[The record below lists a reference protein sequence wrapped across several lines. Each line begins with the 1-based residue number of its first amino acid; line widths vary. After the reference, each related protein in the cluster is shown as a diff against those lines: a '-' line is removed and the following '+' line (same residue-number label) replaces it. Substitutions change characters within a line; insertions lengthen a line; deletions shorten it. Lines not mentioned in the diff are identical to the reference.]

1 MKRDTINYF
10 AVGLV
15 VIVATGV
22 LLVALYRM
30 TGAGGD
36 FDTYYTYYRNV
47 GGVGEGTPVTYEGYA
62 LGRVA
67 AIEPERREDGTWYRV
82 GLQVRPGW
90 RIPADSVARIHSEG
104 LLADTVV
111 DISEGGSSDYLAPG
125 ATLRGQPGTD
135 LFAALGRVAGEFGEL
150 SEGSIRP
157 LFDALRGT
165 VDRVGGEVERRLPVI
180 LERLQSMSAS
190 LDASAGR
197 LASIIDTRAVEQSH
211 RILDN
216 TDLAAADFRRLT
228 QSLASINSDITHLVM
243 ELDGL
248 VSGARPD
255 IQRALMELRHTLE
268 TLSRYSGDILMNVEG
283 ASRNLNEFS
292 RSIRDNPGR
301 LLGTAAPKDRG
312 VAP

>member
-15 VIVATGV
+15 VIVAAGV

-36 FDTYYTYYRNV
+36 YDTYYTYYRNV

-67 AIEPERREDGTWYRV
+67 AIEPEHREDGTWYRV
-82 GLQVRPGW
+82 ELQVRPGW
-90 RIPADSVARIHSEG
+90 RMPGDSVARIHSEG

-111 DISEGGSSDYLAPG
+111 EISEGRSSDYLAPG
-125 ATLRGQPGTD
+125 GTLPSEPGTD
-135 LFAALGRVAGEFGEL
+135 LFAALGRAAGEFGQL

-165 VDRVGGEVERRLPVI
+165 VDRIGGEVEQRLPVI
-180 LERLQSMSAS
+180 LAQLESMSARM
-190 LDASAGR
+190 DASAGR
-197 LASIIDTRAVEQSH
+197 LASILDARAVEQSH

-216 TDLAAADFRRLT
+216 TDLAAADFRQLT

-248 VSGARPD
+248 VSEARPD
-255 IQRALMELRHTLE
+255 IQRSLMQLRHTLE
-268 TLSRYSGDILMNVEG
+268 NLSRYSGDILMNMEG
-283 ASRNLNEFS
+283 ASRNMNEFS

-301 LLGTAAPKDRG
+301 LLGTATPKDRG
-312 VAP
+312 DAP